1 MDKKMALVDL
11 ADAQDSFYMQDM
23 VTEWLGYL
31 PRYVRYAHYQNIR
44 DQIRLQ
50 LPKFMANPPAD
61 WALDDEPIVLS
72 FLDQRNM
79 ANLAQTFELVR
90 NIILGIFL
98 FLMVLVLWNA
108 GLQNGIHRYG
118 EMGLRLALGETHASL
133 VFWLSIEA
141 LAICI
146 LGSLAGCLIG
156 GAVVYY
162 LQEIG
167 VNMGDAFAQTGLML
181 SDVTRARV
189 TVDSFIYGVIPGIS
203 ASLLGS
209 LISSGS
215 IFKRSEADL
224 FRELEAG

>member
-1 MDKKMALVDL
+1 
-11 ADAQDSFYMQDM
+11 
-23 VTEWLGYL
+23 
-31 PRYVRYAHYQNIR
+31 
-44 DQIRLQ
+44 
-50 LPKFMANPPAD
+50 
-61 WALDDEPIVLS
+61 
-72 FLDQRNM
+72 M

-141 LAICI
+141 LAIGI

>member
-1 MDKKMALVDL
+1 V
-11 ADAQDSFYMQDM
+11 Y
-23 VTEWLGYL
+23 
-31 PRYVRYAHYQNIR
+31 
-44 DQIRLQ
+44 
-50 LPKFMANPPAD
+50 
-61 WALDDEPIVLS
+61 
-72 FLDQRNM
+72 
-79 ANLAQTFELVR
+79 
-90 NIILGIFL
+90 
-98 FLMVLVLWNA
+98 
-108 GLQNGIHRYG
+108 
-118 EMGLRLALGETHASL
+118 
-133 VFWLSIEA
+133 WLSIEA
-141 LAICI
+141 LAIGI